1 MRRSFLTL
9 AVALTALAAQLP
21 TAARQAQI
29 QTPEQFFGFRMGTDG
44 ELARY
49 PKILEY
55 FQLLSK
61 TTDRM
66 KYQEVGKT
74 TMGNPFVLATI
85 SAPENL
91 AKLDRLIEIN
101 RRLANPRGLTAAEAN
116 KLAEEGR
123 AFFFLYATIHSTE
136 VGNTQALND
145 IVHRLVTENS
155 PYIKQILDNV
165 VLLVV
170 PSQNPDGQY
179 LVVDHWYKTKGTPFA
194 RVYPDLYH
202 KYVGHDDN
210 RDWFMFTQVETRMA
224 IDIQNRFKPIITH
237 DMHQMGSGG
246 ARIFVPPFDDPYDPN
261 IHPILAQ
268 GQASIGGAMAAALVA
283 EGKGGVEQQARYD
296 LWAPA
301 RQYMVYHGQPRILTE
316 IASVDLA
323 DPIVN
328 PAGKDAPFGPQETR
342 AMFPL
347 PYKRSDWRLR
357 DIVEYGSTAAFA
369 GISHVARH
377 RTLWLENFYKVH
389 ADWVNWKA
397 KPYAFVIPSDQ
408 RDLFEAYELLD
419 IMRMGAVEIH
429 KAQAPFRAGGKDYS
443 AGSWVIKLAQ
453 PYGAFAKTMLERQ
466 RYPDLRL
473 FPGGPPKAP
482 YDVTG
487 HTLGMLMGVQVDQV
501 DEAFEAKLTDVTKAE
516 GRVSSVPAQAKWAY
530 VIDAGSNAAFKAVA
544 KLQAAKVPVHR
555 SAVKF
560 ELGGKS
566 YDPGAW
572 IVPSSAESTR
582 IIKEV
587 SAETGLVV
595 AAADRP
601 IEVDAFRLKP
611 ETRIGLWRGAN
622 NMPGGWMKWLFE
634 QYGFNHRVVE
644 SGDFTGELSTL
655 YDAIVLPSG
664 ISRDTIVRGLDPK
677 RHDKEWA
684 WAYGVGDAG
693 WKKLGDWVRNGGTLV
708 AIGSAVDTAT
718 QLLDLPIE
726 KSLPEVARRRGGGG
740 GGEAAAQRATDADR
754 VLRDAFSSPARL
766 DAVLRERVID
776 PTSVFYCP
784 GSLLQNEFNNAHPVA
799 FGMPAAWPIFFET
812 DQAYRLKPGFEIQSE
827 VVSRYPATGPILQ
840 SGWLLGEDLL
850 RDQANV
856 VAFRV
861 GRGYVVTMGSQ
872 VDFRAQPRGTFKLL
886 FNALFHGPSTRVSA
900 AELARLGRS

>member
-1 MRRSFLTL
+1 MRRSFLI
-9 AVALTALAAQLP
+9 VAIVLTALTAQLP
-21 TAARQAQI
+21 TAARQAQT

-74 TMGNPFVLATI
+74 TMGNPYVLATI

-101 RRLANPRGLTAAEAN
+101 RRLANPRGLTAAEAS

-328 PAGKDAPFGPQETR
+328 PAGKDVPFGPQETR

-357 DIVEYGSTAAFA
+357 DIVEYGTTAAFA

-453 PYGAFAKTMLERQ
+453 PVRCVRQ
-466 RYPDLRL
+466 DDARASALS
-473 FPGGPPKAP
+473 GSAAVSGW
-482 YDVTG
+482 T
-487 HTLGMLMGVQVDQV
+487 
-501 DEAFEAKLTDVTKAE
+501 AE
-516 GRVSSVPAQAKWAY
+516 GAVRRHRPH
-530 VIDAGSNAAFKAVA
+530 AG
-544 KLQAAKVPVHR
+544 H
-555 SAVKF
+555 
-560 ELGGKS
+560 
-566 YDPGAW
+566 
-572 IVPSSAESTR
+572 
-582 IIKEV
+582 
-587 SAETGLVV
+587 
-595 AAADRP
+595 AD
-601 IEVDAFRLKP
+601 
-611 ETRIGLWRGAN
+611 G
-622 NMPGGWMKWLFE
+622 
-634 QYGFNHRVVE
+634 
-644 SGDFTGELSTL
+644 
-655 YDAIVLPSG
+655 
-664 ISRDTIVRGLDPK
+664 
-677 RHDKEWA
+677 
-684 WAYGVGDAG
+684 
-693 WKKLGDWVRNGGTLV
+693 
-708 AIGSAVDTAT
+708 
-718 QLLDLPIE
+718 
-726 KSLPEVARRRGGGG
+726 
-740 GGEAAAQRATDADR
+740 RA
-754 VLRDAFSSPARL
+754 
-766 DAVLRERVID
+766 
-776 PTSVFYCP
+776 
-784 GSLLQNEFNNAHPVA
+784 
-799 FGMPAAWPIFFET
+799 
-812 DQAYRLKPGFEIQSE
+812 
-827 VVSRYPATGPILQ
+827 
-840 SGWLLGEDLL
+840 
-850 RDQANV
+850 
-856 VAFRV
+856 
-861 GRGYVVTMGSQ
+861 
-872 VDFRAQPRGTFKLL
+872 
-886 FNALFHGPSTRVSA
+886 
-900 AELARLGRS
+900 GRSDR